1 MAYKQLFA
9 ALSMIV
15 AVSPLSAMQT
25 RPAPEAAAPQAPAYA
40 RYCLKVDPMTGSR
53 METIRCETRE
63 GWAELGVDVD
73 QEWARWGVRIVT
85 SKPQDA

>member
-15 AVSPLSAMQT
+15 AASPLSAMQT